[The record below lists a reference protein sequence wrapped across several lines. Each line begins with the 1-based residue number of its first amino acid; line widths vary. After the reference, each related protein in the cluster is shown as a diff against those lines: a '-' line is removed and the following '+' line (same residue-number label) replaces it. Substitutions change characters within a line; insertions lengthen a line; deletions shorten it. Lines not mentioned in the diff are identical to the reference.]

1 MSKWDWKYTREQ
13 QIFKAVKMLRK
24 QKRSN
29 TIAHGKDGKPL
40 LNTQGIYNE
49 MRQHFENYFYH
60 KSHETIETSEGEKQL
75 LNLPISLDEIKI
87 VIKKLN
93 NNRASYMG

>member
-1 MSKWDWKYTREQ
+1 
-13 QIFKAVKMLRK
+13 MLNR
-24 QKRSN
+24 QKESN
-29 TIAHGKDGKPL
+29 PIVHGKDGKPL

>member
-1 MSKWDWKYTREQ
+1 M
-13 QIFKAVKMLRK
+13 FKAVKMLNR
-24 QKRSN
+24 QQASN
-29 TIAHGKDGKPL
+29 PTVHGKEEKPL
-40 LNTQGIYNE
+40 LNTQDIYNE
-49 MRQHFENYFYH
+49 MRQYSENDFYR